1 MNFSRKRQENIQ
13 DAVEDVLLAK
23 AAEGSL
29 AAQQILDRPF
39 LMRRLVLRVR
49 RSQWFF
55 GSLGDGTILDSFERL
70 VEFLLEH
77 ADEII
82 ALIMKIIPL
91 FLKENPMPSGPG
103 TYGKQV
109 GRPKKKVSTTARR
122 KTAGTKGRKP
132 GRPAKK
138 K

>member
-1 MNFSRKRQENIQ
+1 MNFSRKRLENIQ
-13 DAVEDVLLAK
+13 DSVEDVLLAQ
-23 AAEGSL
+23 AAEGNF
-29 AAQQILDRPF
+29 AAEQILDRPF

-55 GSLGDGTILDSFERL
+55 GNLGDGTILDSFERL

-91 FLKENPMPSGPG
+91 FLGEELMPSGPG
-103 TYGKQV
+103 TYGSKV
-109 GRPKKKVSTTARR
+109 GRPKKKVSTNARR